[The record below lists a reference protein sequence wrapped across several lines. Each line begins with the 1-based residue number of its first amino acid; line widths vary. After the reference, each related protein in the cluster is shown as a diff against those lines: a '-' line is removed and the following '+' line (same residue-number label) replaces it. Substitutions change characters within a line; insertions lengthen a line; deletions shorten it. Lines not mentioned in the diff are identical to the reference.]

1 MRNERFKRLF
11 NRIVE
16 KCKNMNL
23 LKERLKIID
32 ATSIETD
39 VAIRN
44 TVNLLRQGRRVKI
57 IKILKENLRNLE
69 KRGKL
74 ESKE

>member
-39 VAIRN
+39 VAIPN

>member
-32 ATSIETD
+32 ATLIETD
-39 VAIRN
+39 VAIPN

-69 KRGKL
+69 KRGEL